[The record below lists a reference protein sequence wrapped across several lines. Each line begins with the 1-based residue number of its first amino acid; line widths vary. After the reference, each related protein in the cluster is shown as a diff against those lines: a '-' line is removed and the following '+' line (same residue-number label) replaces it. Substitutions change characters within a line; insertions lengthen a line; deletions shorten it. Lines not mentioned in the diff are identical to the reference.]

1 MRQPGTK
8 VRSLRPLRHSGLA
21 APASVD
27 CSVTCPTDAE
37 ALPLSHAPLAG
48 EAPFP
53 VWNGLSQAERIRELR
68 RRIATVAARE
78 RPQARG
84 RAPAWS
90 LGAAACDALL
100 GEAGLAIGGVHEL
113 KAALS
118 YVAAAEQDEAGTGDA
133 TRSRRRRDPPGVRAG
148 DRAAAV
154 VFALALARRRL
165 GEQALHGGPPRILW
179 CAPRRHSR
187 EIGRLYAPGLAAFG
201 LAPERLMQIDS
212 RHDGETLWAI
222 EEGLRSGGLMLA
234 VAFVDDVALTPARRL
249 ALAAEHHRTPCLLL
263 TGARAPPVA
272 ATVTRWRIGRATSAP
287 HAFDADAPGAPRLA
301 VALERCRGQP
311 LAEERSFILDW
322 SDEAFCFSVA
332 AGLADRADAPGR
344 ASAHRG
350 GVVPGA
356 RFANVRL
363 AG

>member
-1 MRQPGTK
+1 MRQPETK
-8 VRSLRPLRHSGLA
+8 ARSPRPLRHPGLA
-21 APASVD
+21 APPSVD

-37 ALPLSHAPLAG
+37 APPLSHAPLAG
-48 EAPFP
+48 EALFP
-53 VWNGLSQAERIRELR
+53 AWNALSRAERIRELR

-78 RPQARG
+78 RPEPHG
-84 RAPAWS
+84 RSPAWS

-113 KAALS
+113 KPTLS
-118 YVAAAEQDEAGTGDA
+118 YAADAKEDEAGTA
-133 TRSRRRRDPPGVRAG
+133 RTRRRDPHGVRAG

-165 GEQALHGGPPRILW
+165 GEQAMRSGPPRVLW
-179 CAPRRHSR
+179 CAPRRDSR

-201 LAPERLMQIDS
+201 LAPERLMQIDT
-212 RHDGETLWAI
+212 RHDDETLWVL
-222 EEGLRSGGLMLA
+222 EEGLRSGGLMLT

-249 ALAAEHHRTPCLLL
+249 ALAAEQHRTPCLLL
-263 TGARAPPVA
+263 TGARAPPAA
-272 ATVTRWRIGRATSAP
+272 ATVTRWRIGRAASAP

-311 LAEERSFILDW
+311 LAAERSFILDW

-332 AGLADRADAPGR
+332 AGLAGRTDAPGR
-344 ASAHRG
+344 TSADRLGAGSGARRG
-350 GVVPGA
+350 G
-356 RFANVRL
+356 VRL